1 MGRAISRQHPQD
13 LFYNRLK
20 NKNPY
25 ERVFA
30 SECDIPWSKAES
42 NGVLAR
48 PLIPQA
54 NVLRCFGPKGAC
66 PGRRKTR
73 KSLALPRS
81 GIRQTRSNTS
91 GRISE
96 RGGLDVKKLEVEEI
110 KVKR

>member
-48 PLIPQA
+48 PLILQA

-73 KSLALPRS
+73 KSLAHREAEPVKLV
-81 GIRQTRSNTS
+81 QTSQGGS
-91 GRISE
+91 AE
-96 RGGLDVKKLEVEEI
+96 RG
-110 KVKR
+110 R